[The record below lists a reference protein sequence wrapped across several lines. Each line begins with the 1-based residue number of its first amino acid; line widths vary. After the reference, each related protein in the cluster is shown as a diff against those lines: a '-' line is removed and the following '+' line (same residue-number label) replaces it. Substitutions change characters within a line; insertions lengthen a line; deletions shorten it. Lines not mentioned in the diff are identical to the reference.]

1 MKTLTEKY
9 KAVLEGKYNRKQ
21 FVRDA
26 RLSHPNHITQYN
38 GFDDTVAILKNR
50 GLVFEIS
57 DDELGRVLDDLD
69 SDRRAIEDPDD
80 SKLTGR
86 RGLDVEDPNDELG
99 FIDDEEEL
107 DRFALDYDD
116 DKLMKGIET
125 GRREL
130 REEYEQPEPTF
141 SIEAIERGI
150 DFELEAK
157 GFDTVQIDFT
167 EQDYQKAKT
176 KVLKNL
182 KKNPL
187 YYLLKS
193 SGESTGNKKRSDLM
207 VPADKKNQKDSA
219 NAMTK
224 AALKEN
230 KQKRAEELIKE
241 SFKKLIV
248 EVLSKPKKRVTVD
261 GKAI

>member
-9 KAVLEGKYNRKQ
+9 KAVLEGKYNKKQ

-80 SKLTGR
+80 SKLAGR
-86 RGLDVEDPNDELG
+86 RGLDVEDPNDEFG

-107 DRFALDYDD
+107 N
-116 DKLMKGIET
+116 KIET

-157 GFDTVQIDFT
+157 GFDTVLIDFT

-176 KVLKNL
+176 KVLNNL
-182 KKNPL
+182 RKNPL